1 MSLVKA
7 VLFQVLWLFGC
18 RGTLVLGIFW
28 FLRTLIPE
36 NFGSRELWF
45 LGTLA
50 PWRLGSWFEGVLAP
64 WNRTTL
70 GAEAPW
76 YFGTFRF
83 LVADSIAEFDSRYRY
98 VRFGTK
104 VLDRFF

>member
-1 MSLVKA
+1 MRFMAGDFLMSLVKA
-7 VLFQVLWLFGC
+7 VLFQVLWLFGY
-18 RGTLVLGIFW
+18 RETLVLG
-28 FLRTLIPE
+28 

-50 PWRLGSWFEGVLAP
+50 PWRLGLLVHESVLAP
-64 WNRTTL
+64 WNLLTL

-83 LVADSIAEFDSRYRY
+83 LVLDSIAEFDSRYRC